1 MQLRGLSE
9 AAARFT
15 EVFMSEFETKAKEV
29 GVFDVR
35 PFYGSNLFKSHGMR
49 INLDK
54 KLIIKTY
61 Y

>member
-1 MQLRGLSE
+1 
-9 AAARFT
+9 
-15 EVFMSEFETKAKEV
+15 MSEFENKAKEV
-29 GVFDVR
+29 GIYDVR

-49 INLDK
+49 VNFDK